1 VIILSKIL
9 IVVLVTALVRSSA
22 RFRDASREFDEHA
35 MATLRQAMIVTESM
49 GYPRL
54 FAPFLIILTAL
65 FFMLAGMH

>member
-1 VIILSKIL
+1 MPNPATTMANVKRR
-9 IVVLVTALVRSSA
+9 VFCVNAA
-22 RFRDASREFDEHA
+22 MPNMA